1 MAEKVIFEY
10 VAGED
15 DKRARRKIKVKVKTR
30 SPWPGGFI
38 NPLFFSAAGRH
49 PRHCG
54 GARSHGWRSGKK
66 TLRRQLDAFERMY
79 RELYQEDST

>member
-15 DKRARRKIKVKVKTR
+15 DKRAQRKIKVKVKTR
-30 SPWPGGFI
+30 SPWPGGVI
-38 NPLFFSAAGRH
+38 TPPFFGTAGGH

-54 GARSHGWRSGKK
+54 GARSHGWRFGKK
-66 TLRRQLDAFERMY
+66 ALRRQLDAFERMY
-79 RELYQEDST
+79 RELYQEDTT